1 MTSALPVWQLHAGN
15 QWLDLPTSV
24 AVQAES
30 MFSGNVS
37 SGSITISLLGKPVA
51 DLFDV
56 NGMTWGSGPSKYH
69 VRRNGGGAAL
79 DSGFKVMYWDDVSW
93 VEFDPRAAVQVG
105 DAILFKRSNTC
116 IYMHGVGYDIDIISE
131 TQTSRMSGRPRPLK
145 IIQAPAVFAD
155 TVAPISGSWVDE
167 ESIPSEMMCPITR
180 SPMTQPVVA
189 EDGFTYQA
197 DQIQM
202 WLKKKPN
209 SPMTGKPMGPTLIA
223 NHTLKALIQAEMDK
237 QKEAQRVARMT
248 DKQRLDEL
256 FGSSDEDEPAVGKR
270 SRDASPEHSD
280 GDEDSANRSSTAVAF
295 LLARA
300 RRQKLASS
308 E

>member
-1 MTSALPVWQLHAGN
+1 MTTTTALPVWQLHAGN

-30 MFSGNVS
+30 MFSNNIA
-37 SGSITISLLGKPVA
+37 SGSITISLLGTPISDV
-51 DLFDV
+51 FDV
-56 NGMTWGSGPSKYH
+56 NAMTWGVGCKYH
-69 VRRNGGGAAL
+69 VRRNGGGATL
-79 DSGFKVMYWDDVSW
+79 DTGFKVMYWDDVSW
-93 VEFDPRAAVQVG
+93 AEFDPRAAVQVG
-105 DAILFKRSNTC
+105 DAIQFRRSNTC
-116 IYMHGVGYDIDIISE
+116 IYMHGVGYDIDLVLE

-155 TVAPISGSWVDE
+155 TVAPVSGSWVDE
-167 ESIPSEMMCPITR
+167 DSIPSEMMCPITR

-202 WLKKKPN
+202 WLKKRAT
-209 SPMTGKPMGPTLIA
+209 SPMTGKSIGSTLIA

-237 QKEAQRVARMT
+237 QNRAQ
-248 DKQRLDEL
+248 DDSS
-256 FGSSDEDEPAVGKR
+256 FSDEETPALDKR
-270 SRDASPEHSD
+270 SRYASPDNDDSD
-280 GDEDSANRSSTAVAF
+280 TSG
-295 LLARA
+295 ARG
-300 RRQKLASS
+300 RRQKLAGS